1 MRFVLMAGVFIFIT
15 ACGGGGGSSSSS
27 GRAVS
32 ANQAPVFA
40 DQDVLS
46 VREGSTEVASL
57 SATDIDGNALS
68 YSITGG
74 DDQTLFILTSAGVL
88 SFAAAPDFEAPG
100 DLDTDNTHT
109 LSVEV
114 SDGTLSDTQSLVVSV
129 TDAFEGRVVD
139 APVRGALVFIDLNG
153 NNELDGGEPNGR
165 TDALGN
171 YNLSVFTVGDDVV
184 AKIISI
190 GGTDIQTGKVL
201 PDLVMVSDLPS
212 DLSKPAM
219 VTPIST
225 VLAAAAG
232 PEAKA
237 ALLATL
243 GVSGTVDEFLASD
256 GWANAQAGDEGA
268 KAAQRINQQIGFL
281 LQTATTLTDDGD
293 AETDVSVA
301 LAQSVAKQIATMS
314 ASEGEVDLTSTT
326 SIQKVLTDAAAETVP
341 TQTVATASVAAVA
354 SSVAMVNTLV
364 ADVNLDPTSDT
375 VKDISIAAQNTL
387 QVSVRQVVSGN
398 LSVADFA
405 TNTAPT
411 ELFDDII
418 VADDAL
424 DNDADGISD
433 ALDPDDDNDEVR
445 DSIDVFPKDASETLD
460 TDADGTGNNA
470 DLDDDG
476 DGVADTADAFPL
488 DKDETLDTDLDLIG
502 NNADTDDDAD
512 GVADASDGFPLIAI
526 GGITDTDGDGRPNDC
541 DADCQ
546 SAGMAADSDDDN
558 DGVADGTDG
567 FPLSAIGSLTDTD
580 GDGRPND
587 CDADCQSTG
596 MAADTDDDNDGVL
609 DGADAYPLNAS
620 VHTAPTT
627 AGQSLSLDLLPQTT
641 NVLTGTL
648 TSTSQGSRAV
658 TYSIET
664 QGVQGAATITD
675 AATGTF
681 SYSTTA
687 DSVVSDNFTYKVN
700 DGAVDS
706 AASTIAVSLKTDPLY
721 QYQWPLDNTGQT
733 NFANAGGT
741 VGEDMNVSGA
751 HVAGYTGAGVVVA
764 VVDEGLEIAHED
776 MVDNVVSGSYDF
788 IGGDTDPTK
797 AGNGSDH
804 GTAVAGIIAA
814 RGWNDIGL
822 RGVAPKASL
831 KAYNW
836 LLTQSNTNWI
846 KTYGGETY
854 SQDVDIFNNSWGSSP
869 RYNYAVRNSTEMN
882 TLNTTLPAMR
892 GGKGAIFVK
901 SAGNSY
907 NGDWYYYSYC
917 GRYAALGLSCTDANA
932 SSIHNNP
939 NIIVVSALNAAGTLS
954 SYSTIGSVLWVA
966 APGGEFGSDS
976 AGGKPAI
983 MTTDV
988 QSCSKGYV
996 GGGDDGDNAFNSKS
1010 NPHAENPNCNYNSKM
1025 NGTSSAAPNVS
1036 GVIALMLEA
1045 NPSLTLRDVKHILA
1059 TTSTQVDASIANVV
1073 VDGVTYHE
1081 WLTNSAGLTYHNY
1094 YGFGRV
1100 DATAA
1105 VNAAKTQTA
1114 GSLGSQSTTSWTS
1127 TGTINTVIAEGTTV
1141 QRALNIATTGTV
1153 EYVLVRLNM
1162 SHAQPSEMG
1171 FRLTSPAGKT
1181 TTLYQPHTILYWA
1194 TTADDVYVSANAFYG
1209 ESLAGNWTL
1218 SMYDHTTN
1226 TEQMTLHSY
1235 EIEFQYR

>member
-1 MRFVLMAGVFIFIT
+1 
-15 ACGGGGGSSSSS
+15 
-27 GRAVS
+27 
-32 ANQAPVFA
+32 
-40 DQDVLS
+40 
-46 VREGSTEVASL
+46 
-57 SATDIDGNALS
+57 
-68 YSITGG
+68 
-74 DDQTLFILTSAGVL
+74 
-88 SFAAAPDFEAPG
+88 
-100 DLDTDNTHT
+100 
-109 LSVEV
+109 
-114 SDGTLSDTQSLVVSV
+114 
-129 TDAFEGRVVD
+129 
-139 APVRGALVFIDLNG
+139 
-153 NNELDGGEPNGR
+153 
-165 TDALGN
+165 
-171 YNLSVFTVGDDVV
+171 
-184 AKIISI
+184 
-190 GGTDIQTGKVL
+190 
-201 PDLVMVSDLPS
+201 
-212 DLSKPAM
+212 
-219 VTPIST
+219 
-225 VLAAAAG
+225 
-232 PEAKA
+232 
-237 ALLATL
+237 
-243 GVSGTVDEFLASD
+243 
-256 GWANAQAGDEGA
+256 
-268 KAAQRINQQIGFL
+268 
-281 LQTATTLTDDGD
+281 
-293 AETDVSVA
+293 
-301 LAQSVAKQIATMS
+301 
-314 ASEGEVDLTSTT
+314 
-326 SIQKVLTDAAAETVP
+326 
-341 TQTVATASVAAVA
+341 
-354 SSVAMVNTLV
+354 
-364 ADVNLDPTSDT
+364 
-375 VKDISIAAQNTL
+375 
-387 QVSVRQVVSGN
+387 
-398 LSVADFA
+398 
-405 TNTAPT
+405 
-411 ELFDDII
+411 
-418 VADDAL
+418 
-424 DNDADGISD
+424 
-433 ALDPDDDNDEVR
+433 
-445 DSIDVFPKDASETLD
+445 
-460 TDADGTGNNA
+460 
-470 DLDDDG
+470 
-476 DGVADTADAFPL
+476 
-488 DKDETLDTDLDLIG
+488 
-502 NNADTDDDAD
+502 
-512 GVADASDGFPLIAI
+512 
-526 GGITDTDGDGRPNDC
+526 
-541 DADCQ
+541 
-546 SAGMAADSDDDN
+546 MAADTDDDN
-558 DGVADGTDG
+558 DGVLDGTDG
-567 FPLSAIGSLTDTD
+567 FSLISIGALTDTD